1 MTEST
6 EKEMKFIEGV
16 DLDEK
21 NVSVEY
27 DDVIEYEISDNA
39 SLLYSKN
46 KNIFYV
52 EFIDYDN
59 DGDEYIINIEE
70 PFEGLQIDKDA
81 YLSKEEFED
90 IRKEL
95 TNEVLVGNE

>member
-46 KNIFYV
+46 KNIFYA
-52 EFIDYDN
+52 EFIDYNN
-59 DGDEYIINIEE
+59 DGEEYTIDIEE
-70 PFEGLQIDKDA
+70 PFEGLQIDKDT
-81 YLSKEEFED
+81 YLSKEDFEEFKN
-90 IRKEL
+90 IAI
-95 TNEVLVGNE
+95 N

>member
-1 MTEST
+1 MENL
-6 EKEMKFIEGV
+6 
-16 DLDEK
+16 DLID
-21 NVSVEY
+21 VGI
-27 DDVIEYEISDNA
+27 DDSNFVMEFDDTIEYEISDNA

-81 YLSKEEFED
+81 YLSKEEFEEFKKRC
-90 IRKEL
+90 IKI
-95 TNEVLVGNE
+95 NIN

>member
-1 MTEST
+1 M
-6 EKEMKFIEGV
+6 EKL
-16 DLDEK
+16 DLIDVGIDDS
-21 NVSVEY
+21 NFVMEY

-52 EFIDYDN
+52 EFIDYDD

-70 PFEGLQIDKDA
+70 PFEGLQIDKDV
-81 YLSKEEFED
+81 YLSKEDFEEFKNVASKS
-90 IRKEL
+90 I
-95 TNEVLVGNE
+95 

>member
-1 MTEST
+1 M
-6 EKEMKFIEGV
+6 EKL
-16 DLDEK
+16 DLID
-21 NVSVEY
+21 VSIDDSNFVMEY

-70 PFEGLQIDKDA
+70 PFEGLQIDKDT
-81 YLSKEEFED
+81 YLSKEEFEEFKN
-90 IRKEL
+90 IAI
-95 TNEVLVGNE
+95 N

>member
-1 MTEST
+1 M
-6 EKEMKFIEGV
+6 EKL
-16 DLDEK
+16 DLID
-21 NVSVEY
+21 VGI
-27 DDVIEYEISDNA
+27 DDSNFVMEFDDTIEYEISDNA

-70 PFEGLQIDKDA
+70 PFEGLQIDKDV
-81 YLSKEEFED
+81 YLSKEDFEEFKNVVSKS
-90 IRKEL
+90 I
-95 TNEVLVGNE
+95 

>member
-1 MTEST
+1 M
-6 EKEMKFIEGV
+6 EKL
-16 DLDEK
+16 DLIDVGIDDSNFVMEF
-21 NVSVEY
+21 

-52 EFIDYDN
+52 EFIDYDD

-70 PFEGLQIDKDA
+70 PFEGLQIDKDV
-81 YLSKEEFED
+81 YLSKEDFEEFKNVASKS
-90 IRKEL
+90 I
-95 TNEVLVGNE
+95 

>member
-70 PFEGLQIDKDA
+70 PFEGLQIDKDV
-81 YLSKEEFED
+81 YLSKEDFEEF
-90 IRKEL
+90 K
-95 TNEVLVGNE
+95 NVVLKSI

>member
-1 MTEST
+1 MAEST

-16 DLDEK
+16 DVDEK

-59 DGDEYIINIEE
+59 DGDEYTIDIEE
-70 PFEGLQIDKDA
+70 PFEGLQIDKDT
-81 YLSKEEFED
+81 YLSKEDFEEFKN
-90 IRKEL
+90 IAI
-95 TNEVLVGNE
+95 N

>member
-1 MTEST
+1 MAEST

-52 EFIDYDN
+52 VFIDYDD
-59 DGDEYIINIEE
+59 DGDEYTIDIEE
-70 PFEGLQIDKDA
+70 PFEGLQIDKDT
-81 YLSKEEFED
+81 YLSKEDFEEFKN
-90 IRKEL
+90 IAI
-95 TNEVLVGNE
+95 N

>member
-39 SLLYSKN
+39 SLLYSTY

-52 EFIDYDN
+52 EFIDYDD
-59 DGDEYIINIEE
+59 DGDEYTIDIEE
-70 PFEGLQIDKDA
+70 PFEGLQIDKDT
-81 YLSKEEFED
+81 YLSKEDFEEFKN
-90 IRKEL
+90 IAI
-95 TNEVLVGNE
+95 N

>member
-1 MTEST
+1 M
-6 EKEMKFIEGV
+6 EKL
-16 DLDEK
+16 DLIDVGIDDS
-21 NVSVEY
+21 NFVMEY

-52 EFIDYDN
+52 EFIDYDD

-70 PFEGLQIDKDA
+70 PFEGLQIDKDV
-81 YLSKEEFED
+81 YLSKEDFEEFKNVVSKS
-90 IRKEL
+90 I
-95 TNEVLVGNE
+95 

>member
-1 MTEST
+1 MENL
-6 EKEMKFIEGV
+6 
-16 DLDEK
+16 DLIDVGIDDS
-21 NVSVEY
+21 NFVMEY

-70 PFEGLQIDKDA
+70 PFEGLQIDKDT
-81 YLSKEEFED
+81 YLSKEDFEEFKN
-90 IRKEL
+90 IAI
-95 TNEVLVGNE
+95 N

>member
-1 MTEST
+1 M
-6 EKEMKFIEGV
+6 EKL
-16 DLDEK
+16 DLIDVGIDDS
-21 NVSVEY
+21 NFVMEY

-52 EFIDYDN
+52 EFIDYDD

-70 PFEGLQIDKDA
+70 PFEGLQIDKDT
-81 YLSKEEFED
+81 YLSKEDFEEFKN
-90 IRKEL
+90 IAI
-95 TNEVLVGNE
+95 N

>member
-1 MTEST
+1 M
-6 EKEMKFIEGV
+6 EKL
-16 DLDEK
+16 DLIDVGIDDS
-21 NVSVEY
+21 NFVMEY

-70 PFEGLQIDKDA
+70 PFEGLQIDKDV
-81 YLSKEEFED
+81 YLSKEDFEEFKNVVSKS
-90 IRKEL
+90 I
-95 TNEVLVGNE
+95 

>member
-1 MTEST
+1 M
-6 EKEMKFIEGV
+6 EKL
-16 DLDEK
+16 DLIDVGIDDS
-21 NVSVEY
+21 NFVMEY

-59 DGDEYIINIEE
+59 DGDEYTIDIEE
-70 PFEGLQIDKDA
+70 PFEGLQIDKDT
-81 YLSKEEFED
+81 YLSKEDFEEFKN
-90 IRKEL
+90 IAI
-95 TNEVLVGNE
+95 N

>member
-1 MTEST
+1 MFNTET
-6 EKEMKFIEGV
+6 ENIIKQIPHIEGV
-16 DLDEK
+16 DINEK

-52 EFIDYDN
+52 EFIDYDD

-70 PFEGLQIDKDA
+70 PFEGLQIDKDT
-81 YLSKEEFED
+81 YLSKEDFEEFKN
-90 IRKEL
+90 IAI
-95 TNEVLVGNE
+95 N